1 MTPLANRVAESLRR
15 HPERIAVGDATM
27 ILTYG
32 ELTDHTERA
41 AATLTA
47 FAGDPRDGR
56 RHVGIMAANSVNY
69 VICYL
74 AVLRA
79 GWVPFLIDAA
89 SGPAELAS
97 ISRDCSLDLLIQ
109 DERPGKDS
117 GAGIMVTRRCTLA
130 GLFLSALRTRD
141 QRHEL
146 LDDTEVCRFTSGS
159 TGKPNCVEFSG
170 AAVVGA
176 ATNWATG
183 TGLTGEDRTAC
194 FAALSNGLAFNTS
207 LLATFLAGASLH
219 LRRGLPTGTRV
230 VTLLRDVRATRLVGF
245 PVLYESVLRRDLAAN
260 LGDTLRVAISS
271 GAPLP
276 AATRAEFRARAGVW
290 IADYYGIAET
300 GPLTFAAAPTRGLG
314 TPLPGVRLRAG
325 VPAEPTEIQVTSAS
339 MASRYLNAPGVL
351 EARRTG
357 DGYYRTGDEGYL
369 DGGELFL
376 TGRTARMINVNG
388 RKVDPLEVAG
398 VLREVAGVR
407 DAVVFDTTDR
417 HDHTV
422 LAAVVAGDPALDA
435 DGLRRHCL
443 RRLAGYKVPNRVHV
457 LSAIP
462 ANSIGKPSL
471 AALRA
476 LCTTGPGKERP
487 S

>member
-1 MTPLANRVAESLRR
+1 MTPLASQVTESLHR
-15 HPERIAVGDATM
+15 HAERVAVGDATM
-27 ILTYG
+27 ILTYR
-32 ELTDHTERA
+32 ELTDHVERA
-41 AATLTA
+41 AATLRT
-47 FAGDPRDGR
+47 FAGGARDDR
-56 RHVGIMAANSVNY
+56 RRVGIMAANSVSY

-74 AVLRA
+74 AVLRN

-97 ISRDCSLDLLIQ
+97 INGDCSLDLLIQ
-109 DERPGKDS
+109 DERPGEEI
-117 GAGIMVTRRCTLA
+117 GAGITVTSQGTVA
-130 GLFLSALRTRD
+130 GLVLSALRTVER
-141 QRHEL
+141 RHEL

-159 TGKPNCVEFSG
+159 TGKPNCVEFAG

-176 ATNWATG
+176 ATSWATG
-183 TGLTGEDRTAC
+183 TGLTGEDRTLC

-207 LLATFLAGASLH
+207 LLATFLVGAALH
-219 LRRGLPTGTRV
+219 LGRGLPTGTRV
-230 VTLLRDVRATRLVGF
+230 VTLSRDTGATRLVGF
-245 PVLYESVLRRDLAAN
+245 PALYESVLRRDLGAN

-271 GAPLP
+271 GAPLAP
-276 AATRAEFRARAGVW
+276 ATRAGFRSRAGIW
-290 IADYYGIAET
+290 IADYYGVAET
-300 GPLTFAAAPTRGLG
+300 GPLTFAAAPGAGSGLG
-314 TPLPGVRLRAG
+314 TPLPNVRLRAG
-325 VPAEPTEIQVTSAS
+325 VPGEPTEIQVASAS

-357 DGYYRTGDEGYL
+357 DGYHRTGDEGYL

-376 TGRTARMINVNG
+376 TGRTSRMINVNG
-388 RKVDPLEVAG
+388 RKIDPLEVAR

-417 HDHTV
+417 HDNTV
-422 LAAVVAGDPALDA
+422 LAAVVAGDHALDT

-443 RRLAGYKVPNRVHV
+443 RRLAGYKVPNRIRV
-457 LSAIP
+457 LPEIP

-476 LCTTGPGKERP
+476 TGPGKERMP
-487 S
+487 